1 MVALR
6 IPERRR
12 PAATPSRHDECDSEL
27 RILVVDDDIEDFFI
41 VSKLLKRSMQAGYQ
55 LTHVDNFDDAEK
67 RLRTEKFDAA
77 LIDYHIGHRKGSDL
91 ILKVQNDCGI
101 PMIMLTGKKIDSE
114 EEADIGS
121 SAFDLLDK
129 NELSDASLRRSIQ
142 FAIRRFGIEKRLRES
157 EAMLRVARN
166 DALEANRTK
175 SIFLAQMSH
184 ELRTPL
190 NAILGFSEVIKND
203 VLNEGIGD
211 TYSRYAD
218 CIHRSGHHLLSLIND
233 LLDLSK
239 IEAGSAILNIET
251 QDIRKT
257 VEEVLIVVR
266 ALAKPHD
273 IEVVNAIPEDM
284 TMLRVDGRAFYQ
296 MLVNLLTNAIKFSH
310 AGGTVELSGI
320 MTETSDIVTVRD
332 YGVGIAAKDIPSV
345 LTPFEQVGNCGFPV
359 KSAGTGLGV
368 PITKS
373 LVEEH
378 GGTLELRSA
387 PGVGTVVDLLF
398 PRHI

>member
-1 MVALR
+1 MAALK

-12 PAATPSRHDECDSEL
+12 MTVASPRHRDRDAEL
-27 RILVVDDDIEDFFI
+27 RILVVDDDVDDFFI
-41 VSKLLKRSMQAGYQ
+41 VAKLLKKSIKSRYL
-55 LTHVDNFDDAEK
+55 LTHVDNFDDAEQ

-91 ILKVQNDCGI
+91 ILEVQNDCGI
-101 PMIMLTGKKIDSE
+101 PLIMLTGKKIDSD

-142 FAIRRFGIEKRLRES
+142 FAIRRFGIEKQLRES
-157 EAMLRVARN
+157 EALLRVARN

-175 SIFLAQMSH
+175 SVFLAQMSH

-190 NAILGFSEVIKND
+190 NAILGFSEVLKDD
-203 VLNEGIGD
+203 VLNEGICD
-211 TYSRYAD
+211 TYTGYAD

-239 IEAGSAILNIET
+239 IEAGRAALHIET
-251 QDIRKT
+251 QDIRNI
-257 VEEVLIVVR
+257 VEDVMIVVR
-266 ALAKPHD
+266 ALAKPHN
-273 IEVVNAIPEDM
+273 ITVVNAMPEDM
-284 TMLRVDGRAFYQ
+284 TMLTVDGRAFYQ

-310 AGGTVELSGI
+310 EGGTVELSGI
-320 MTETSDIVTVRD
+320 TTETSDIISVRD
-332 YGVGIAAKDIPSV
+332 HGIGIATEDIPSV
-345 LTPFEQVGNCGFPV
+345 LAPFEQVGNCGFPV

-373 LVEEH
+373 LMEEH
-378 GGTLELRSA
+378 GGTLDLRSA

-398 PRHI
+398 PKAP